1 MNVISKHDIKETV
14 LFLAEELDL
23 DRWETSS
30 DLQIYLKC
38 GEILKIKYL
47 GFSWDDEY
55 TYQYKI
61 KYMELGDKMLDLIE
75 SHNFKE
81 KCLWK
86 IEDIKLN
93 NPVILNQ
100 LEKEILRKNIAVQM
114 MFDFMLM
121 RNIKEIK

>member
-23 DRWETSS
+23 DGWETSS

-47 GFSWDDEY
+47 GCTRDDEY

-61 KYMELGDKMLDLIE
+61 KYMELGE
-75 SHNFKE
+75 
-81 KCLWK
+81 
-86 IEDIKLN
+86 
-93 NPVILNQ
+93 
-100 LEKEILRKNIAVQM
+100 
-114 MFDFMLM
+114 
-121 RNIKEIK
+121 